1 MMDYQT
7 NETNAIFNP
16 TSYSKVAFR
25 KRNQRIKVKLWRQE
39 RIIVRLMLLLLC
51 LVSAYTVIT
60 MDYGNVKLTEA
71 VSAFFSNMFNI
82 FLRPQLSE
90 RFTTFSLVESLG
102 ITIGLSVLT
111 TVIGAFL
118 AFFLSLLASRN
129 LSSGFLSNTIRG
141 LMSFIR
147 AVPTILWVMIFSI
160 LIGLGANAAI
170 IGMSF
175 HSIAYLT
182 KVYSESIEEM
192 ESGMIESLKA
202 CGASWWQIVFQSV
215 LPHCFTTLLSWT
227 FIRFEI
233 NFTNA
238 IAVGAAAGAGGLG
251 FQLTMASNFYFDF
264 REIGVMV
271 YMILTIAVLLEFI
284 SLKLKEKYI
293 VKT

>member
-82 FLRPQLSE
+82 FLRPQLSG

-118 AFFLSLLASRN
+118 E
-129 LSSGFLSNTIRG
+129 SSPQSC
-141 LMSFIR
+141 
-147 AVPTILWVMIFSI
+147 V
-160 LIGLGANAAI
+160 
-170 IGMSF
+170 
-175 HSIAYLT
+175 
-182 KVYSESIEEM
+182 KVQPHQ
-192 ESGMIESLKA
+192 KHN
-202 CGASWWQIVFQSV
+202 V
-215 LPHCFTTLLSWT
+215 LRCEPNCH
-227 FIRFEI
+227 
-233 NFTNA
+233 
-238 IAVGAAAGAGGLG
+238 
-251 FQLTMASNFYFDF
+251 
-264 REIGVMV
+264 
-271 YMILTIAVLLEFI
+271 
-284 SLKLKEKYI
+284 
-293 VKT
+293 

>member
-7 NETNAIFNP
+7 NETNAILNP

-39 RIIVRLMLLLLC
+39 RIIVKLMLLFLC
-51 LVSAYTVIT
+51 LVSVYTVIT

-82 FLRPQLSE
+82 FLRPQLSG
-90 RFTTFSLVESLG
+90 RFTAFSLIESLG
-102 ITIGLSVLT
+102 VTIGLSVLT

-129 LSSGFLSNTIRG
+129 LSSGFLSNMIRG

-160 LIGLGANAAI
+160 LIGLGANAAV

-182 KVYSESIEEM
+182 KV
-192 ESGMIESLKA
+192 
-202 CGASWWQIVFQSV
+202 
-215 LPHCFTTLLSWT
+215 
-227 FIRFEI
+227 
-233 NFTNA
+233 
-238 IAVGAAAGAGGLG
+238 
-251 FQLTMASNFYFDF
+251 
-264 REIGVMV
+264 
-271 YMILTIAVLLEFI
+271 
-284 SLKLKEKYI
+284 
-293 VKT
+293 